1 MNAESQLNQD
11 LVQHALWGLSQRP
24 RQLSPRYLYDAR
36 GSELFERITGLQA
49 YYPTRTEIGI
59 LRAHA
64 RDIASFVRPRSAIIE
79 PGAASCE
86 KVEILL
92 AEAPHVPVF
101 VGQDVSP
108 TVLERG
114 LAHMLLGDFTEGIP
128 RPAWLG
134 PDVPICVFFPGS
146 TLGNF
151 GPRAARELLSRFSA
165 LSAPDGQLLL
175 GVDLVKSAAIL
186 QRAYDD
192 PSGVTAAFNL
202 NYLHRLVREAGA
214 RLDVEAFRHEA
225 VFNASESRIE
235 MWLRARVPTRI
246 ELGGQ
251 SFVFEAGDG
260 ICTEHSYK
268 FTRATLGHLGE
279 AAGYRLEKVWT
290 DPREWFAVCAF
301 SAR

>member
-1 MNAESQLNQD
+1 
-11 LVQHALWGLSQRP
+11 
-24 RQLSPRYLYDAR
+24 
-36 GSELFERITGLQA
+36 
-49 YYPTRTEIGI
+49 
-59 LRAHA
+59 AHA

-114 LAHMLLGDFTEGIP
+114 LARLRARFEQLEVHMLLGDFTEGIP

-186 QRAYDD
+186 QRAYD
-192 PSGVTAAFNL
+192 
-202 NYLHRLVREAGA
+202 
-214 RLDVEAFRHEA
+214 
-225 VFNASESRIE
+225 
-235 MWLRARVPTRI
+235 
-246 ELGGQ
+246 
-251 SFVFEAGDG
+251 
-260 ICTEHSYK
+260 
-268 FTRATLGHLGE
+268 
-279 AAGYRLEKVWT
+279 
-290 DPREWFAVCAF
+290 
-301 SAR
+301 